1 MGWIINSTNS
11 ALRHDGT
18 GKDAAM
24 STEDMTPST
33 IWTLPLADR
42 AHEVRMRIFAS
53 SDGMSGWEIG
63 IKAGTKANVAIRKVI
78 YGTEQAP
85 EAGCDVAHAVTSD
98 GIPLTLTVQVVDRTI
113 TATISSTGVA
123 DTTISHTIEE
133 EQYSFLAFKKW
144 GVVSSIDQAYV
155 LSVTKCEL
163 VARQATRSE
172 VAAVVCG
179 GRAYLSLDGTSIF
192 EVSGR
197 VADSQGP
204 VTIMDWE
211 GLGLVIGGGLASII
225 NPVSATVTKWSAD
238 NYPTVLMPGATD
250 AGTTTA
256 SIGCV
261 HRGRV
266 YLAGMPDRADILAY
280 SKFDDYTGWD
290 TGNVADGEAR
300 AGEIPVGDTIECLFT
315 LPNGS
320 LFIGCRNST
329 KMLLGDPLLG
339 QQELITLD
347 PETGVSGVRSL
358 SRAAT
363 STGETLS
370 VFHSGDGLFRL
381 PLNGLPAPLMRDV
394 LNDGV
399 EIGHGDIADYYITL
413 IRDPQRHT
421 MNLYLTPRATGAAR
435 HLIYEER
442 IGDYQ
447 PGAAGMMPHVYPNG
461 AGPTC
466 AFLWR
471 GQVIM
476 GTRDGYLTVYD
487 DDATTDY
494 DGSAITSKLPLN
506 LLADAAPVDD
516 TEIAFARVLLSDTSE
531 SVTFNVYGGST
542 PEQALGTATRNRRY
556 TATIAPYA
564 PPLAFKVRAAALV
577 GELTSTGN
585 WELEAV
591 QVVTRTV
598 PAMIRR
604 GQNAALAVGT
614 ACNAPAPAPSGD
626 GDTPPGDGPGKSG
639 SSGSTAPGGVVP
651 DVGTGPTAVV
661 GDALLEEAEW

>member
-1 MGWIINSTNS
+1 MAWVINANTG

-18 GKDAAM
+18 SLEAAM
-24 STEDMTPST
+24 SSDEMTPNT
-33 IWTLPLADR
+33 YWEIPCTDR
-42 AHEVRMRIFAS
+42 AHEIRMRILAS
-53 SDGMSGWEIG
+53 RDGQSGWELG
-63 IKAGTKANVAIRKVI
+63 IKPGTKANVAIARVI
-78 YGTEQAP
+78 YGVRGTA
-85 EAGCDVAHAVTSD
+85 VADSVHTVTSD
-98 GIPLTLTVQVVDRTI
+98 ALPFTLKVQI
-113 TATISSTGVA
+113 IENTISVTISATGVA
-123 DTTISHTIEE
+123 DTTVSYTIQEAS
-133 EQYSFLAFKKW
+133 YNFLGFKRW
-144 GVVSSIDQAYV
+144 GVVSDKDQAYA
-155 LSVTKCEL
+155 LGVTKCEL
-163 VARQATRSE
+163 VARMATRSE
-172 VAAVVCG
+172 VACVVCG
-179 GRAYLSLDGTSIF
+179 GRPFLSLDGTTIF
-192 EVSGR
+192 EIAAR
-197 VADSQGP
+197 VADTQGP

-211 GLGLVIGGGLASII
+211 GYGLVIGGGLASII
-225 NPVSATVTKWSAD
+225 DPVASTVTKWSAD

-290 TGNVADGEAR
+290 TGSVADGFAR
-300 AGEIPVGDTIECLFT
+300 AGELPVGDTIECLYT
-315 LPNGS
+315 LPNGA

-339 QQELITLD
+339 AQELVTLD
-347 PETGVSGVRSL
+347 PETGVSGMRSL
-358 SRAAT
+358 SRAST

-399 EIGHGDIADYYITL
+399 EIGHGDLADYYITL

-516 TEIAFARVLLSDTSE
+516 TEVAFARVLLSDTSD

-542 PEQALGTATRNRRY
+542 PEQALGTSTRNRRY

-564 PPLAFKVRAAALV
+564 PPLLFKVRAAALV
-577 GELTSTGN
+577 AELTSTGN

-604 GQNAALAVGT
+604 GQNSALTVGT
-614 ACNAPAPAPSGD
+614 ACNAPVASSG
-626 GDTPPGDGPGKSG
+626 GGGGTSPGDGPGGSG
-639 SSGSTAPGGVVP
+639 SNTGPGSGGGGSP
-651 DVGTGPTAVV
+651 GTGLGEVSAP
-661 GDALLEEAEW
+661 DPSAELGEW